1 MFSAEIRVQR
11 LTDQSVPHVRD
22 VARVMKKQFLDAANL
37 APLTLQRH
45 LSSEVRLGL
54 SLRRPRP

>member
-22 VARVMKKQFLDAANL
+22 VARVMKTQFLDAANL

-45 LSSEVRLGL
+45 LSSEVRL
-54 SLRRPRP
+54 S